1 MVFDHLEQY
10 GNQVALIAGDIVI
23 TYRQLLELSEKYLQ
37 EIPKRSVVLFV
48 CENTISSIALYVGM
62 MRKEIIPVMV
72 SPNIKKE
79 AFQNLVEISKR
90 FRLIRDWRYY

>member
-72 SPNIKKE
+72 
-79 AFQNLVEISKR
+79 
-90 FRLIRDWRYY
+90 

>member
-1 MVFDHLEQY
+1 MNRLVFDHLEQY

-48 CENTISSIALYVGM
+48 CENTNDIFQKQWDESEGQIVTLATCIGYEVTSERLV
-62 MRKEIIPVMV
+62 VNCMV
-72 SPNIKKE
+72 VDE
-79 AFQNLVEISKR
+79 RTAF
-90 FRLIRDWRYY
+90 